1 MGHRRRYLWNGSHGA
16 RRGRALRGRAR
27 SWLRD
32 WHVLRRLRHRSL
44 DRHPFRLRAVPR
56 RGKQLGIMQGNR
68 LGQFAND
75 AANGLELIRHRPDGA
90 SVIFTRLGIDRT
102 HAVLEIDQPPCDDG
116 HPVFDSDEPI
126 RKFSRRSGDPGRIGD
141 DRPRDVPFSASPAT
155 GQNEDD
161 GPKSDHC
168 CAGDEP
174 RKTAPEPDRESQCR
188 HHEQAVQGSGNG
200 FACWHC

>member
-1 MGHRRRYLWNGSHGA
+1 MAPGA
-16 RRGRALRGRAR
+16 VEPCAEGAELAAR
-27 SWLRD
+27 LARPAPPAASQPRPTPIPAASGPAA
-32 WHVLRRLRHRSL
+32 RQTARH
-44 DRHPFRLRAVPR
+44 HA
-56 RGKQLGIMQGNR
+56 GNR

-168 CAGDEP
+168 CAGDELEDRP
-174 RKTAPEPDRESQCR
+174 RARS
-188 HHEQAVQGSGNG
+188 
-200 FACWHC
+200 